1 VSRTPRV
8 PPAPAGPD
16 AAAYGVLAHAPELLL
31 AFRRLYGTLW
41 SHGVLDPAT
50 KEVAR
55 VRNARTIGCSYCR
68 NVRFAAARDA
78 GLDEAD
84 VDRVAAGFEDSALCE
99 RHKLAIRWTDA
110 FLGDP
115 AAVDP
120 ALRARMLRE
129 FTPAEVVELTA
140 GLALFLGFAKIAV
153 ALGQQP
159 DAMPVTILATPDRPS

>member
-1 VSRTPRV
+1 
-8 PPAPAGPD
+8 
-16 AAAYGVLAHAPELLL
+16 VLAHDPTLLE

-41 SHGVLDPAT
+41 SHGVLDAPT

-55 VRNARTIGCSYCR
+55 IRNARIIACSYCR
-68 NVRFAAARDA
+68 NIRFAAARHA
-78 GLDEAD
+78 GLQEED
-84 VDRVAAGFEDSALCE
+84 VEQVAADFEHSALRE

-115 AAVDP
+115 TTIDAG
-120 ALRARMLRE
+120 LRDSMLRE
-129 FTPAEVVELTA
+129 FTPEELVELSA

-159 DAMPVTILATPDRPS
+159 DAMPVTVIPTPERPA